1 MKKMSN
7 LKDNSTGDLNTRT
20 PHTTKKYFAY
30 AMGGPVVFTLGAM
43 SSRIQY
49 FAAHVLLFPMTIVA
63 LIFFIYSLVD
73 SINDPLIGYLSD
85 RSTKFTEKY
94 GKRFP
99 WILTGHILQP
109 IFLILIYIPFAS
121 IVNDPDNMT
130 LKLVWIIIIMCVY
143 ETMGTVSEVNRAALF
158 PDLFRGQSER
168 SKSIGASQI
177 TKFIIQICF
186 AILIPLILGS
196 LGGKDDPNAYLGT
209 AIVCAI
215 LSYIFLIPFTYGVY
229 ENKQMKAFRVQL
241 DIEGKNNSPIK
252 ETLVR
257 IFKDRNYMAFIIVIT
272 LHSIAGTCFLFGLPF
287 FLYDGLGYAIDDPRA
302 MLPQIIILIMNF
314 VGMLLFIPLIKKYG
328 ARKCGIFNLIL
339 FAVCLLLFFF
349 LPVETMNYLIVFG
362 GLFNGGVALSGI
374 YIGAES
380 IDNAVIKSG
389 KREEGS
395 YGGVLRVFT
404 AYSYT
409 IQTLIF
415 AIVSSIS
422 GYVSSDPST
431 YSAAYT
437 GLLMQ
442 ISVIPFLLLIIGTII
457 FVLMYNISKEDALK
471 NAEKLNQLGL

>member
-1 MKKMSN
+1 M
-7 LKDNSTGDLNTRT
+7 
-20 PHTTKKYFAY
+20 TT
-30 AMGGPVVFTLGAM
+30 
-43 SSRIQY
+43 I
-49 FAAHVLLFPMTIVA
+49 A

-99 WILTGHILQP
+99 WILTGHTLQP

-121 IVNDPDNMT
+121 IVNDPDNLM
-130 LKLVWIIIIMCVY
+130 LKVVWLIIIMCVY
-143 ETMGTVSEVNRAALF
+143 ETIGTISEVNRAALF
-158 PDLFRGQSER
+158 PDLFRGQNER
-168 SKSIGASQI
+168 SKSIRANQI
-177 TKFIIQICF
+177 TKFILQISL
-186 AILIPLILGS
+186 AIFIPLILGS

-209 AIVCAI
+209 AIIGAI
-215 LSYIFLIPFTYGVY
+215 LSYIFLIPYSYGVY
-229 ENKQMKAFRVQL
+229 ENKQLKAFRVQL
-241 DIEGKNNSPIK
+241 DIEGKSTSPLK

-257 IFKDRNYMAFIIVIT
+257 IFTDRNYMAFIIVIT

-302 MLPQIIILIMNF
+302 MLPQIIIIITCF
-314 VGMLLFIPLIKKYG
+314 VGMLLFIPLVKKYG

-349 LPVETMNYLIVFG
+349 LPVETMNYLIAFG
-362 GLFNGGVALSGI
+362 GIFNGGVALCGI
-374 YIGAES
+374 YIGVES

-409 IQTLIF
+409 IQTIIF
-415 AIVSSIS
+415 AIVSSFTGFVS
-422 GYVSSDPST
+422 GDPST

-442 ISVIPFLLLIIGTII
+442 ISLIPFLLLIIGAIVFT
-457 FVLMYNISKEDALK
+457 LMYTISKEDALQNSELLK
-471 NAEKLNQLGL
+471 QLGL